1 MKKIMASVLAAAMI
15 MGAGTATTFTG
26 ADTVI
31 TANAATEGTYEYLK
45 YTAYDTYVEIT
56 GFNGTV
62 TEVEIPEK
70 INKLP
75 VTKIAV
81 YAFKNATN
89 LERIN
94 IPEGVET
101 IGGYAFY
108 NCSSLTEVNLPNTL
122 KTIDGYAFQKCIS
135 LEEILLPNSLT
146 YLGWFAFAECAEMK
160 KIVFPKGLSGIPNSA
175 CSNCTSLKEVVIEN
189 GASYIGFKAFQN
201 CIELSKA
208 YIPLS
213 VIKIGAEYS
222 EGHNNEITTNSFLN
236 CTSLKDIYY
245 AGSANQWNVLDE
257 YSRGEFENATIHFEA
272 KEIPEP
278 LTPDVNRDGAIDASD
293 ASFILS
299 YYAHIQTGGSGT
311 IEEFMASQN
320 S

>member
-26 ADTVI
+26 ADMVI

-56 GFNGTV
+56 GFDGTV

-75 VTKIAV
+75 VTTIGAK
-81 YAFKNATN
+81 AFYNATN
-89 LERIN
+89 LEKITV
-94 IPEGVET
+94 PEGIET
-101 IGGYAFY
+101 IDQYAFY

-122 KTIDGYAFQKCIS
+122 KTINGYAFHDCIS
-135 LEEILLPNSLT
+135 LEEISLPDSLT
-146 YLGWFAFAECAEMK
+146 SIGEQAFRNCAEMK
-160 KIVFPKGLSGIPNSA
+160 KIVFPKGLSEISPYICHG
-175 CSNCTSLKEVVIEN
+175 CLSLEEVVIEN
-189 GASYIGFKAFQN
+189 GASSISFCSFGN
-201 CIELSKA
+201 CISLSKV

-213 VIKIGAEYS
+213 IKSIYGFDV
-222 EGHNNEITTNSFLN
+222 NLDSFLN
-236 CTSLKDIYY
+236 CTSLKDVYY

-257 YSRGEFENATIHFEA
+257 HSRSEFENATIHFEA

-293 ASFILS
+293 ASYILA
-299 YYAHIQTGGSGT
+299 YYAYVQTGGTGT
-311 IEEFMASQN
+311 IEEFLAK
-320 S
+320 

>member
-1 MKKIMASVLAAAMI
+1 MKKFMASVLAAAMI
-15 MGAGTATTFTG
+15 MGAGTAISYTG
-26 ADTVI
+26 AYTAI

-56 GFNGTV
+56 GFDGTV

-75 VTKIAV
+75 VTTIGEK
-81 YAFKNATN
+81 AFYNATN
-89 LERIN
+89 IEKITV
-94 IPEGVET
+94 PESIET
-101 IGGYAFY
+101 IGQYAFY

-122 KTIDGYAFQKCIS
+122 KTIDGYAFHDCIS
-135 LEEILLPNSLT
+135 LEEIILPDSLT
-146 YLGWFAFAECAEMK
+146 SIGKQAFRNCAEMK
-160 KIVFPKGLSGIPNSA
+160 KIVFPKGLSDISYGV
-175 CSNCTSLKEVVIEN
+175 CYGCLSLEEVVIEN
-189 GASYIGFKAFQN
+189 GASSIGLCSFAN
-201 CIELSKA
+201 CISLSKV

-213 VIKIGAEYS
+213 IKSIYGSDSA
-222 EGHNNEITTNSFLN
+222 NDSFYN

-272 KEIPEP
+272 KEIPDP

-293 ASFILS
+293 ASLILA
-299 YYAHIQTGGSGT
+299 YYAHVMTGGKGT
-311 IEEFMASQN
+311 IEEYVASLN